1 MDVSIDGLTF
11 HVQELGKRSERP
23 SIVML
28 HGLFLGSIA
37 SWYFS
42 AAPALAKSRH
52 VVLFDLRGHGMSSRA
67 KTGYDLRTMA
77 RDLAQIADRFT
88 EGPIDLVGHSY
99 GALVALRF
107 ALDHKR
113 RARSL
118 ALVEAPLPPSSF
130 REMDEFLGRSAEDM
144 MEALPSFHGA
154 RGVPS
159 REPGDSS
166 TARGVPSPDASRLRG
181 RGDASIVARGVP
193 SPDGRGG
200 RRAARLL
207 ASLRFLAGESSLL
220 ADLRAEGDVPDDDL
234 RRLDLPVLA
243 VYGDRSSCRHVGD
256 RLARVVDGARL
267 VVLSGGHY
275 LHLDAPAE
283 LTRTLEE
290 FLDG

>member
-1 MDVSIDGLTF
+1 MDVSFGGLTF
-11 HVQELGKRSERP
+11 HVQELGKRSAEP

-42 AAPALAKSRH
+42 AAPALAKTRH
-52 VVLFDLRGHGMSSRA
+52 VVLFDLRGHGLSSRA
-67 KTGYDLRTMA
+67 KTGYDLGTMA
-77 RDLAQIADRFT
+77 RDLEQIADRVA

-113 RARSL
+113 RARRL

-130 REMDEFLGRSAEDM
+130 REMDDFLGQ
-144 MEALPSFHGA
+144 
-154 RGVPS
+154 
-159 REPGDSS
+159 
-166 TARGVPSPDASRLRG
+166 SPDAMLDALPANLR
-181 RGDASIVARGVP
+181 DLT
-193 SPDGRGG
+193 GG

-220 ADLRAEGDVPDDDL
+220 ADLKSEADVPDEEL
-234 RRLDLPVLA
+234 KRLDLPVLA

-256 RLARVVDGARL
+256 RLARLVDGARL
-267 VVLSGGHY
+267 AVLSGGHY